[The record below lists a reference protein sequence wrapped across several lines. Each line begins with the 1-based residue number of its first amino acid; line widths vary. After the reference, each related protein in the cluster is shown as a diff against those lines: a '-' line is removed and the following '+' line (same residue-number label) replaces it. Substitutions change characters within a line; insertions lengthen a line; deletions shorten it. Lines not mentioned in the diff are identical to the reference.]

1 MANKKKT
8 QKAAAAQTA
17 ARVWIYLGPSKRGLI
32 QHAAIFAGT
41 RENVLREI
49 AAAVA
54 AVPEIEELVVP
65 ADEVRATN
73 AALVA
78 KRGEKWQA
86 FLAILKK

>member
-8 QKAAAAQTA
+8 QKAAAAQNA

-41 RENVLREI
+41 REDVLREI

-65 ADEVRATN
+65 AEDVRATN
-73 AALVA
+73 AALA
-78 KRGEKWQA
+78 ARRGEKWQYYQ
-86 FLAILKK
+86 AILNK

>member
-1 MANKKKT
+1 MASKKKT
-8 QKAAAAQTA
+8 LKAAAEAA

-32 QHAAIFAGT
+32 QYAAIFAGT
-41 RENVLREI
+41 REDVLREI

-54 AVPEIEELVVP
+54 AVPEIAELVVP
-65 ADEVRATN
+65 AEDVRETN

>member
-8 QKAAAAQTA
+8 QKAAAEAA

-41 RENVLREI
+41 RENMLREI

-73 AALVA
+73 AALAV

-86 FLAILKK
+86 YQAILKK